1 MKHEIRITVETEYSA
16 SELVDY
22 LITPGLVDLG
32 IGEIKD
38 ASVILGDIED

>member
-16 SELVDY
+16 PELVDY